1 MFLFKQEFYFC
12 CKKRRKNRVS
22 CDMQNPATQHSCT
35 SSVRLRNKKRPRIQN
50 TVHYC
55 TVVINSF
62 ERQCL
67 KKRGYMY
74 YNLSIISVS
83 FYKNIIVFVKKC

>member
-1 MFLFKQEFYFC
+1 
-12 CKKRRKNRVS
+12 
-22 CDMQNPATQHSCT
+22 MQNPATQHSCT

-50 TVHYC
+50 TV
-55 TVVINSF
+55 NSF